1 MAWDTE
7 GTRRRLKEAATA
19 EFAEHGPDGTTM
31 ARIAE
36 RAGINKERLY
46 KYFGDKQALFETVLT
61 DELDKLAASVAPVP
75 SGFEEI
81 GEFAGRTFD
90 YQAAHPQLVRLL
102 LWEGLSGGVAD
113 EANRMTHYEKK
124 VQAYAAAQRE
134 GVLDDEL
141 SPEHLVFMIIGL
153 AAWWISAPQLAR
165 MLTGLDDSDPAE
177 HARRRASVVSAADA
191 RIRCTCAP
199 SSSRASRSEA
209 TEMATNSS
217 PISAP
222 ATPAEAMKKPV
233 TLSGTTRRFCQ
244 ARRR

>member
-113 EANRMTHYEKK
+113 EANRTAHYKK
-124 VQAYAAAQRE
+124 KAQAYALAQRD

-153 AAWWISAPQLAR
+153 AAWWVSAPQVAR
-165 MLTGLDDSDPAE
+165 MVADNLAAGGYGNNAYVQGLAEQAPLEAPPPPAIPKPPDE
-177 HARRRASVVSAADA
+177 RSGAG
-191 RIRCTCAP
+191 RIWG
-199 SSSRASRSEA
+199 
-209 TEMATNSS
+209 
-217 PISAP
+217 
-222 ATPAEAMKKPV
+222 TPLQKVKRYEY
-233 TLSGTTRRFCQ
+233 
-244 ARRR
+244 

>member
-90 YQAAHPQLVRLL
+90 YQAAHPAA
-102 LWEGLSGGVAD
+102 GP
-113 EANRMTHYEKK
+113 
-124 VQAYAAAQRE
+124 AAAVGGTVRRGGRRGEPHRALQEE
-134 GVLDDEL
+134 GA
-141 SPEHLVFMIIGL
+141 GL
-153 AAWWISAPQLAR
+153 RGGPAR
-165 MLTGLDDSDPAE
+165 GCP
-177 HARRRASVVSAADA
+177 
-191 RIRCTCAP
+191 
-199 SSSRASRSEA
+199 
-209 TEMATNSS
+209 
-217 PISAP
+217 
-222 ATPAEAMKKPV
+222 
-233 TLSGTTRRFCQ
+233 G
-244 ARRR
+244 